1 MRGSHELGDVT
12 QILMDLTYENCK
24 DIDFVS
30 IVFVVLFLICITLI
44 PSYSF
49 INLFIY
55 IVSYDNYEE

>member
-30 IVFVVLFLICITLI
+30 IVIVVLFSICITLI
-44 PSYSF
+44 PLNTLL
-49 INLFIY
+49 IP
-55 IVSYDNYEE
+55 